1 MVFISNLIL
10 DRAIK
15 ISLHIHI
22 TSIRWLDRNCV
33 LKYYNPMTSKYVE
46 YNQLIFERIKSVSL
60 RYILRWEWLFGELE
74 KEKKR
79 KWMTNKSWQRQ
90 HCVRIVQCLKTPIQ
104 NSCVRLFYP
113 LSFKISKI
121 PSQNVFCV
129 FVTSSFLFLY
139 CWYECHS
146 NYSIGSWHKSLALTP
161 TNRKWRSHLCILNIC
176 RLTYYLEY
184 RK

>member
-1 MVFISNLIL
+1 MTWSELCAKIL
-10 DRAIK
+10 QSYDIK
-15 ISLHIHI
+15 IRRAQSTYLYTHKKC
-22 TSIRWLDRNCV
+22 S
-33 LKYYNPMTSKYVE
+33 
-46 YNQLIFERIKSVSL
+46 F

-90 HCVRIVQCLKTPIQ
+90 HCLRIVRCLKTPIQ

-129 FVTSSFLFLY
+129 FVTLRPS
-139 CWYECHS
+139 
-146 NYSIGSWHKSLALTP
+146 YSCIVDMSVIQIIQLAVG
-161 TNRKWRSHLCILNIC
+161 TNL
-176 RLTYYLEY
+176 
-184 RK
+184 

>member
-1 MVFISNLIL
+1 MQYNVQ
-10 DRAIK
+10 
-15 ISLHIHI
+15 
-22 TSIRWLDRNCV
+22 
-33 LKYYNPMTSKYVE
+33 KYYNHMTSKYVAQ
-46 YNQLIFERIKSVSL
+46 NQLIFTCTKTVSF
-60 RYILRWEWLFGELE
+60 RYILRWERLFGELE
-74 KEKKR
+74 NEKR

-90 HCVRIVQCLKTPIQ
+90 HCLCIVQCLKTPIQ

>member
-1 MVFISNLIL
+1 
-10 DRAIK
+10 
-15 ISLHIHI
+15 
-22 TSIRWLDRNCV
+22 
-33 LKYYNPMTSKYVE
+33 
-46 YNQLIFERIKSVSL
+46 
-60 RYILRWEWLFGELE
+60 
-74 KEKKR
+74 
-79 KWMTNKSWQRQ
+79 MTNKSWQRQ
-90 HCVRIVQCLKTPIQ
+90 HCLRIVQCLKTPIQ

-184 RK
+184 RKSFTYIIVDITGAFVYNVFHTSLMCHDFSNL